1 MGDSDWPMQKGE
13 LTHRVPR
20 GWIENDQC
28 SGSGHTEG
36 WARWSWPEITNG
48 AGNVSRPDVSCLPP
62 AETDSQADSLW
73 FGRSGISSFSDTC
86 VPRPAG
92 VRIHATEPNVT
103 SIPGSTRVI
112 PPATV
117 GVSRQTASE
126 NAPAVMEGGLRRQSH
141 ALRKVVRAR
150 EGEIA
155 GVVEYHGNVAAAIGM
170 NGSEVGVLVVPAT
183 GIYDVEVQIIAF
195 RARKIGSK
203 AESRQ
208 GEPW

>member
-1 MGDSDWPMQKGE
+1 MQKGE

-20 GWIENDQC
+20 GWIE
-28 SGSGHTEG
+28 
-36 WARWSWPEITNG
+36 
-48 AGNVSRPDVSCLPP
+48 
-62 AETDSQADSLW
+62 
-73 FGRSGISSFSDTC
+73 
-86 VPRPAG
+86 
-92 VRIHATEPNVT
+92 
-103 SIPGSTRVI
+103 I

-150 EGEIA
+150 VGEIA

-170 NGSEVGVLVVPAT
+170 NGSEVGVVVVPAT

-203 AESRQ
+203 AEALLRRTVVRLSTVSVALRRHQHLPLLKHHRNTVFVCHAPISRKFAEQ
-208 GEPW
+208 VG